1 MTANGGR
8 RLEPEWTVAMSLKIL
23 LLILVSVSFSAIAQL
38 VLKLGMS
45 APNVQSAIAGDSRIA
60 MAQAIGLNL
69 KVVGGLAIYALGAVL
84 WLFVLARIDVSMAYP
99 FVGLGFL
106 LTMAFGALFLGEPM
120 SFARI
125 AGTVMVASGVYLV
138 AQS

>member
-1 MTANGGR
+1 
-8 RLEPEWTVAMSLKIL
+8 MSLKIL
-23 LLILVSVSFSAIAQL
+23 LLILVSVSLSALAQL

-45 APNVQSAIAGDSRIA
+45 EPQVQGA
-60 MAQAIGLNL
+60 MAGNDRFAVFQAVALNL
-69 KVVGGLAIYALGAVL
+69 KVLAGLTIYGLGAVL
-84 WLFVLARIDVSMAYP
+84 WLFVLARTDVSMAYP

-120 SFARI
+120 SLARI
-125 AGTVMVASGVYLV
+125 GGTILVASGVYLV